1 MGYPASAA
9 LLLKALTEED
19 DRWLH
24 QVAKNIVSKFSLFVI
39 ILADPVKD
47 PLFYDHLQTNFPF
60 YDRLT
65 GSKFL
70 FFSIIK
76 QKDADGFD
84 GAHKRYE
91 MFSDS
96 EAYKQNY
103 AAEETEFSDLAIHAI
118 CTVLGVNYDE
128 TPCLIISDNLRF
140 GQFCKITTGINQLEN
155 QLLRIRNVADFV
167 STQSRVPSLIQLL
180 QGFNAQVPFFD
191 NIESLEISS
200 KTISAVS
207 KILQLISSKG
217 IFSEKTYTTLM
228 REFISTD
235 PSLTNPL
242 DHERKQ
248 IALGLLGS
256 LNKKYSFNSR
266 NSNLM
271 MESFMEEPSPYDEI
285 NLHSKKYEELY
296 SSQKMLNEWSDVQPS
311 TKNYLISASYIENNM
326 MDMLQMQEDYTIY
339 AVPLCKSF
347 ETEITCSAV
356 QLIRKRLGVDM
367 PQYFSKYCPTLS
379 NLPITPLASL
389 VKNPREIFFNNR
401 KNDGKWIPPGLG
413 ESRLGFATL
422 NATLNNFT
430 EDWLSSEKITIL
442 LKQWEI
448 IQKIRNKSAH
458 MEQVTSQDKTRLEE
472 GFNNLHIA
480 NLLNALTSLKV
491 SLNH

>member
-24 QVAKNIVSKFSLFVI
+24 QDAINIVSKFSLFVI

-47 PLFYDHLQTNFPF
+47 PLFYKQLQTNFPF

-84 GAHKRYE
+84 GAHKRYKI
-91 MFSDS
+91 FSDS
-96 EAYKQNY
+96 DAYKQNH
-103 AAEETEFSDLAIHAI
+103 AAEETEYSELAIHAI

-128 TPCLIISDNLRF
+128 TPCLIISNNLRF

-155 QLLRIRNVADFV
+155 QLIGLRNVADFV

-180 QGFNAQVPFFD
+180 KSFNARLPIFD

-200 KTISAVS
+200 ATISAVS
-207 KILQLISSKG
+207 KILQLVSSEG
-217 IFSEKTYTTLM
+217 NFNEITYATLM
-228 REFISTD
+228 REFMSTD
-235 PSLTNPL
+235 PSLTIPL
-242 DHERKQ
+242 EHERKQ
-248 IALGLLGS
+248 IVLGLLGS
-256 LNKKYSFNSR
+256 LDRNSR
-266 NSNLM
+266 LYSIKNNNIALFHDQDYS
-271 MESFMEEPSPYDEI
+271 SSYA
-285 NLHSKKYEELY
+285 KKPHLKQFDELY
-296 SSQKMLNEWSDVQPS
+296 SCKKILKEWNNVQPS
-311 TKNYLISASYIENNM
+311 TKNYLISASFIENNM
-326 MDMLQMQEDYTIY
+326 MGMFELQEDYSLY
-339 AVPLCKSF
+339 AIPLCKSF
-347 ETEITCSAV
+347 ETEITYSAV

-367 PQYFSKYCPTLS
+367 PQYFSKYCPSLN
-379 NLPITPLASL
+379 NLPITPLSSL
-389 VKNPREIFFNNR
+389 VKSPREIFFNNR
-401 KNDGKWIPPGLG
+401 RHDGKWIPPGLG
-413 ESRLGFATL
+413 ESRLGFATM
-422 NATLNNFT
+422 NATLNDFT
-430 EDWLSSEKITIL
+430 KDWLPTEEIIIL
-442 LKQWEI
+442 LEQWEI

-458 MEQVTSQDKTRLEE
+458 MEQVTIQDKTRLEE
-472 GFNNLHIA
+472 GLNDLHTA